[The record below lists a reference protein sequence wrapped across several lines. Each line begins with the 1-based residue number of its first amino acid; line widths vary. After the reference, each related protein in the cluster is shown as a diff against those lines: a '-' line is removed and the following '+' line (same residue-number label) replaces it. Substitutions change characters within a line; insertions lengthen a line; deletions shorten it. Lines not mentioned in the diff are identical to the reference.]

1 MTPLTGFRILVTDDD
16 EDARLVTQSL
26 LASFGAAVM
35 VSSSGSE
42 TLSLMDRHTFDLLLC
57 DIAMPG
63 MDGHELIRAVR
74 KRTRDKGAMTPAIAL
89 TAFAMTRDQRASSYA
104 GYDAHVAK
112 PLSAQTLIET
122 ICTVCEVGN
131 A

>member
-1 MTPLTGFRILVTDDD
+1 MVAVIGNVITALGVISLFTATLLLTKPAPRVAKP
-16 EDARLVTQSL
+16 ARASPVSAWELL
-26 LASFGAAVM
+26 GLASGA
-35 VSSSGSE
+35 S
-42 TLSLMDRHTFDLLLC
+42 LS
-57 DIAMPG
+57 DIKAAFRR
-63 MDGHELIRAVR
+63 RAVR

-89 TAFAMTRDQRASSYA
+89 TAFAMTRDQRASSFA